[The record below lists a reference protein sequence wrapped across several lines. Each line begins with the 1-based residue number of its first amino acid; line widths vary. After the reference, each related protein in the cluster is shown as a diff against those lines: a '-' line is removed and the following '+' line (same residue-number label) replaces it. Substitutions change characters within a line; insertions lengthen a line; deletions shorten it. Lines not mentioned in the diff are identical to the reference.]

1 MARPAVVLAY
11 HGLGEVPRAL
21 DPHGLVVP
29 PADFRKHVRI
39 LRGRGYDFVTQ
50 REFARRLR
58 EGGGPPPATASL
70 TFDDGPEDNATLL
83 PGLLEELGV
92 PATLFVN
99 AGLLGEPYRWVAP
112 ETGIRVMSEEQLREV
127 ARHPLVEIGSHT
139 SRHTVLADADEG
151 TAYAELEGSRIEL
164 EELLGIEVV
173 SFAYPDCD
181 YSPACPPAA
190 ERALYTSAVTCDGRG
205 GWSPFELRRESPS
218 PSDGRLIFELKARGR
233 FHAVRSLPPVR
244 LARRVRQALPLSKRG
259 RIVS

>member
-1 MARPAVVLAY
+1 VAPPGVVLAY

-29 PADFRKHVRI
+29 PADFRNHVRI

-112 ETGIRVMSEEQLREV
+112 ETGIGVMSEEQLRAV

-151 TAYAELEGSRIEL
+151 TAHAELEGSRIEL
-164 EELLGIEVV
+164 EELLGAEVV
-173 SFAYPDCD
+173 SFAYPDCH

-190 ERALYTSAVTCDGRG
+190 ERAGYTSAVTCDGRG

-218 PSDGRLIFELKARGR
+218 PGDGRLIFELKARGR

-244 LARRVRQALPLSKRG
+244 LARRLRR
-259 RIVS
+259 RR

>member
-1 MARPAVVLAY
+1 MGRRAVVLAY
-11 HGLGEVPRAL
+11 HGLGEVPRTL
-21 DPHGLVVP
+21 DPHGLIVT
-29 PADFRKHVRI
+29 PAAFRSHVQI
-39 LRGRGYDFVTQ
+39 LRGRGYEFFTQ

-58 EGGGPPPATASL
+58 EGGGPPRAAASL

-112 ETGIRVMSEEQLREV
+112 ETGIRVMSEEQLREL

-173 SFAYPDCD
+173 SFAYPDCH

-190 ERALYTSAVTCDGRG
+190 ERAGYTSAVTCDGRG

-218 PSDGRLIFELKARGR
+218 PGDGRLIFELKARGR

-244 LARRVRQALPLSKRG
+244 LARRLR
-259 RIVS
+259 